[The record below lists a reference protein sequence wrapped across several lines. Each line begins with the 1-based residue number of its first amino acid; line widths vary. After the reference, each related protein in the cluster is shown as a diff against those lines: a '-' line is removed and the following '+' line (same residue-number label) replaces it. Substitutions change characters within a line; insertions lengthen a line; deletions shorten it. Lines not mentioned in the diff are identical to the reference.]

1 MLRYERIDKM
11 NTLDLKENSQIKLAI
26 SLKTNQ
32 LKREQ
37 LSSLTYQFVENTL
50 FGYKWK
56 RCEKLSLH
64 QAIDDIFN
72 LTIGEV
78 VAYLSNQ
85 AIIMGSQMEF
95 NDFNDLLGGN

>member
-1 MLRYERIDKM
+1 M
-11 NTLDLKENSQIKLAI
+11 NTPEFKENYQIKLAI
-26 SLKTNQ
+26 TLKTNQ

-37 LSSLTYQFVENTL
+37 LPSLTYQFVEATL

-56 RCEKLSLH
+56 HTEKLTLH

-85 AIIMGSQMEF
+85 AIIMGSQMQF